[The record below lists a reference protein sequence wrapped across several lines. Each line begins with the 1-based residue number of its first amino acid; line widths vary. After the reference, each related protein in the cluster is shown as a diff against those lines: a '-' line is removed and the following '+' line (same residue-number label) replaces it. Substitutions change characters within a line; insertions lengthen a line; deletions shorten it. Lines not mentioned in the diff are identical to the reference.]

1 MKMVMFLKDSL
12 QLLKVLQEQLAECKK
27 YLSVQ
32 REKTDTLVS
41 GDIKKLDEI
50 VKYEQSFVMLMESYE
65 VKRNLILVK
74 MGLGEYT
81 ISQIIDFYLA
91 EDFKEEFSEV
101 MHELTHTFE
110 NIKRVNFLN
119 QRLLKQRLSV
129 VNTILTNMAGEGAV
143 ILDNLKG
150 EQNFERER
158 INRV

>member
-1 MKMVMFLKDSL
+1 MVMFLKDSL